1 MIRQVLLVLGTTAVL
16 ASLTS
21 VANAQSASPSSPEN
35 GSVTLSGQS
44 LRAVENRSINDDF
57 RTFFNA
63 TSQEGHNSAQ
73 TNGGRGTTSGSNAST
88 NQGVNV
94 VFGDTL
100 NSDTP
105 FTFSN
110 SGDVGDSERVKVQLQ
125 VGQ

>member
-16 ASLTS
+16 ASLAS
-21 VANAQSASPSSPEN
+21 VVNAQSASPSSPEN

-73 TNGGRGTTSGSNAST
+73 TNGGRGTSTSSNSST

-94 VFGDTL
+94 LFGDTL
-100 NSDTP
+100 NPDTP

>member
-16 ASLTS
+16 ASLAS
-21 VANAQSASPSSPEN
+21 VTRAQSASPSSPEN

-63 TSQEGHNSAQ
+63 TSQAGQNSAQ
-73 TNGGRGTTSGSNAST
+73 TNRGRGTASGSDSSISNR
-88 NQGVNV
+88 VNF

-105 FTFSN
+105 FTFPN